1 MRIEDEAL
9 LLRRIPFRD
18 ASWVVVLL
26 TRRNGTLTAAARDAR
41 RGRDEARAALSG
53 FHSLRIDLRARG
65 VQAMAN
71 LHRVEITRARHRL
84 PFLPVA
90 SAAAQLL
97 GEAVYRHVPPGDG
110 RQEEV
115 HGVLE
120 GALDALDAG
129 GEPLPVTAVALG
141 RLAWRFGYGW
151 RVDACAG
158 CGGGEGQAMHFSL
171 ARGLA
176 VCAGCAA
183 PHARRPGVLPENVRR
198 AMAVVEWPAAVERL
212 PAGDIEWFYR
222 MLVARLTVIG
232 GRPLAAD
239 RVFRRLAGV
248 MHGRSAT

>member
-41 RGRDEARAALSG
+41 RGRDEARAALTG

-65 VQAMAN
+65 AQAMGS
-71 LHRVEITRARHRL
+71 LHGVEIARARNRL

-97 GEAVYRHVPPGDG
+97 GEAVYRYVPPGDAH
-110 RQEEV
+110 QEEV
-115 HGVLE
+115 HGVME

-129 GEPLPVTAVALG
+129 GEPLPVAAVALG
-141 RLAWRFGYGW
+141 RLAWLFGYGW
-151 RVDACAG
+151 RVDACVG
-158 CGGGEGQAMHFSL
+158 CGGKEGGNMYFSL

-176 VCAGCAA
+176 ICAVCGA
-183 PHARRPGVLPENVRR
+183 PHTRRPRILPEAVRK
-198 AMAVVEWPAAVERL
+198 AMAVPEWPVAVERL
-212 PAGDIEWFYR
+212 PAGDLEWFYR
-222 MLVARLTVIG
+222 MMVARLTITG